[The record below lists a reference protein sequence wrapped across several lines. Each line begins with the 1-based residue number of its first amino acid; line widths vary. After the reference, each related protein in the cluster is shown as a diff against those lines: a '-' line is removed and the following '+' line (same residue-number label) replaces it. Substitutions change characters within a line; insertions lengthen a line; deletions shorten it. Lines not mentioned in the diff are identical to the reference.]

1 MHRALYTL
9 TSRRFP
15 EGVTCRIIHQVPGT
29 ACFLVDVGDRGRV
42 SAYATESELA
52 RYGPDD
58 NCDRWDPE
66 GR

>member
-42 SAYATESELA
+42 SAYATESELSS
-52 RYGPDD
+52 YD
-58 NCDRWDPE
+58 
-66 GR
+66 GRDHQGR